1 MENTAD
7 NLYFIPILTVF
18 ISGLF
23 GLLVAIVTW
32 NLAIKR
38 EKEKFKQDL
47 ALREFKEKEELYISI
62 LSSLDKTVKY
72 TKTGKDYS
80 ELYNDLTFITAKS
93 KLLATKNINEK
104 FSEISDILFIW
115 SSTYRQSLP
124 KKVGG
129 TDFGIVTNLDNE
141 HREKADE
148 IYPELLKSISDLV
161 TLIKKE
167 LNYLKNE
174 IKK

>member
-1 MENTAD
+1 MENPEN

-18 ISGLF
+18 LSGLF
-23 GLLVAIVTW
+23 GLLVAVVTW
-32 NLAIKR
+32 NLASKR

-47 ALREFKEKEELYISI
+47 KLREFKEKEELYVSI
-62 LSSLDKTVKY
+62 LSSLDKTVRF
-72 TKTGKDYS
+72 TKIGKDYV
-80 ELYNDLTFITAKS
+80 ELYNDFTFITAKS
-93 KLLATKNINEK
+93 QLLATESINKK
-104 FSEISDILFIW
+104 FSEISDILYVW
-115 SSTYRQSLP
+115 SSKYKQSLP

-148 IYPELLKSISDLV
+148 IYPELIKSINELV

>member
-1 MENTAD
+1 MENTQD
-7 NLYFIPILTVF
+7 NIYFIPILTVF
-18 ISGLF
+18 LSGLF
-23 GLLVAIVTW
+23 GLLVAYITW
-32 NLAIKR
+32 NLASKR

-62 LSSLDKTVKY
+62 LSSIDKTVKF

-80 ELYNDLTFITAKS
+80 ELFNDLTFISAKS
-93 KLLATKNINEK
+93 KLLATKSINSK
-104 FSEISDILFIW
+104 FSEVSDILYVW
-115 SSTYRQSLP
+115 SSRYRQSLP

-129 TDFGIVTNLDNE
+129 TDFGILTNLDNE

-148 IYPELLKSISDLV
+148 IYPELSKSINDLV
-161 TLIKKE
+161 SLIKTE